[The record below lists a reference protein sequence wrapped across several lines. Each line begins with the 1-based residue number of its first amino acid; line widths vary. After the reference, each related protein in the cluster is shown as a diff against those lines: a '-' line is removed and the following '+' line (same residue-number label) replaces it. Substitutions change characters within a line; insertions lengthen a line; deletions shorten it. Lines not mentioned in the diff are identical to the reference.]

1 MSTGPP
7 TGAPPPTLVLR
18 PGRALIGWMDAEAG
32 RRTLAGNRVEA
43 AAPEQTSRLDRAR
56 GAVQKRPVGLDQ
68 SGVLLENTPSIDA
81 HATAFWATTSGAPLQ
96 QAGFSIRLVDLRQM
110 CAFQPVVFTDTSQDR
125 TAGLSP
131 DDHAALAEFALPLS
145 SSQEFRAAFDPT
157 KKAWVITSPNPNLQA
172 VGQASLRIAP
182 GPDGTPILD
191 NSGVPFFGFPVAIPP
206 S

>member
-96 QAGFSIRLVDLRQM
+96 QAGFSIRLVDLRQV
-110 CAFQPVVFTDTSQDR
+110 CAFQPVV
-125 TAGLSP
+125 L
-131 DDHAALAEFALPLS
+131 
-145 SSQEFRAAFDPT
+145 
-157 KKAWVITSPNPNLQA
+157 V
-172 VGQASLRIAP
+172 ASR
-182 GPDGTPILD
+182 G
-191 NSGVPFFGFPVAIPP
+191 
-206 S
+206 